1 MIQAQLA
8 TPAITEVLS
17 DMRVFI
23 TGTDSHVGKTCV
35 GCALA
40 RALTQSG
47 KNVIAI
53 KPIETGCSGQATDS
67 EDGVQLARATGQTQ
81 PSQAIIRLAE
91 PLAPVIASER
101 SGTDIDFDSLVL
113 KIERYSDKADVL
125 LIEGVGGLL
134 SPITWE
140 WNMADVAS
148 SLGAAALVV
157 AVDRLGAINHT
168 LLTLS
173 AIELAGIPCIG
184 VVLTKPEEED
194 RSTGSNAAAIARL
207 SGIDRVLTLTRLRD
221 QDDPAERMAQVVSWL
236 GQLPV
241 PT

>member
-1 MIQAQLA
+1 MIG
-8 TPAITEVLS
+8 VLS
-17 DMRVFI
+17 DMKVFI
-23 TGTDSHVGKTCV
+23 TGTDSHVGKTWV

-40 RALTQSG
+40 RALKQSG
-47 KNVIAI
+47 KHVIAI
-53 KPIETGCSGQATDS
+53 KPIETGCSGPATDK
-67 EDGVQLARATGQTQ
+67 EDGVQLAHATGQAQ
-81 PSQAIIRLAE
+81 PSQAILRFAE
-91 PLAPVIASER
+91 PVAPVLASER
-101 SGTDIDFDSLVL
+101 TGTDIDFDSLVL
-113 KIERYSDKADVL
+113 KIERFGEKAGFL
-125 LIEGVGGLL
+125 LFEGVGGLL
-134 SPITWE
+134 TPITWE

-184 VVLTKPEEED
+184 IVLTKPEEED

-207 SGIDRVLTLTRLRD
+207 SGIDRVLTLTRVRD

-236 GQLPV
+236 ARVPV

>member
-1 MIQAQLA
+1 MG
-8 TPAITEVLS
+8 VLS
-17 DMRVFI
+17 VMRVFI
-23 TGTDSHVGKTCV
+23 TGTDSHVGKTWV

-53 KPIETGCSGQATDS
+53 KPVETGCSGEATNN

-101 SGTDIDFDSLVL
+101 SATDIDFDSLVL
-113 KIERYSDKADVL
+113 KIERYGDNTDVL

-134 SPITWE
+134 TPITWE
-140 WNMADVAS
+140 WNMTDVAS

-157 AVDRLGAINHT
+157 AVDRVGAINHA

-184 VVLTKPEEED
+184 VILTKPEQED

-207 SGIDRVLTLTRLRD
+207 TGIDRVLTLTRVRD
-221 QDDPAERMAQVVSWL
+221 RDDPAQRMAQVVSWL
-236 GQLPV
+236 ERIPIS
-241 PT
+241 P